1 MINDQK
7 LENLYSSHTACGLP
21 IPTKYKC
28 KPKTVAQQ
36 VFSDI
41 RHWPILVLEIAHCH
55 ANKKMAVPSL
65 RTITCIG
72 AQAFKVWLNAP
83 VNILGQ

>member
-28 KPKTVAQQ
+28 KCSP
-36 VFSDI
+36 SGIDI
-41 RHWPILVLEIAHCH
+41 RHWPILVLDIAHCH